1 MGASQSGPKSSI
13 VAAYALISSITILTY
28 LVALLSLSPIL
39 IYIMIIDILLVI
51 IFPLLFRRAAAVVA
65 TFSYLAGYYLLMTAV
80 WPTTPEVALMAIQLL
95 AIPYVLQAVAFF
107 AFGRVLS
114 SVSKI
119 AGAIF
124 YGVAIVVGVF
134 ALLYVVAPRF
144 YAFYFLTSIILNLLL
159 VVAWLIVAI
168 EVVKRRG

>member
-119 AGAIF
+119 AGAIS

>member
-1 MGASQSGPKSSI
+1 MQASQAWPKNNMLAI
-13 VAAYALISSITILTY
+13 YALISSITILAY
-28 LVALLSLSPIL
+28 LVALLSFSPIY
-39 IYIMIIDILLVI
+39 IYIMIIGILLVI
-51 IFPLLFRRAAAVVA
+51 MFPLLFRRAAAVVA
-65 TFSYLAGYYLLMTAV
+65 TVSYLAGFYLLLTAV
-80 WPTTPEVALMAIQLL
+80 WPSSPEVALMAIQLL

-124 YGVAIVVGVF
+124 YGVAIVVGIF

-144 YAFYFLTSIILNLLL
+144 YALYFLTSIILNLLL
-159 VVAWLIVAI
+159 AVAWLIVAV

>member
-1 MGASQSGPKSSI
+1 MGVSQSGPKSSI

-28 LVALLSLSPIL
+28 LVTLLSLSPIL

-65 TFSYLAGYYLLMTAV
+65 TVSYLAGFYLLLSAV
-80 WPTTPEVALMAIQLL
+80 WPSSPEAGLMAIQLL

-114 SVSKI
+114 SVSRV
-119 AGAIF
+119 AGVIF
-124 YGVAIVVGVF
+124 YGVAAVTGIF

-144 YAFYFLTSIILNLLL
+144 YVFYFLTGIVLNLLL
-159 VVAWLIVAI
+159 AVAWLIVAI